1 MIPRSMRQFD
11 LGQANRLVP
20 YLSEAFGKVRG
31 WAERAK
37 HLTTEL
43 EALGDEAEIGAPVD
57 QPESP
62 VGKLRLERDEV
73 VEDIRQEVSRMAEMG
88 IEVKS
93 LEGLVDFRAMR
104 DGRQVYLCWRFG
116 EDAIH
121 FWHELDTGF
130 LGRRPIDRADAF
142 APSYLS

>member
-1 MIPRSMRQFD
+1 
-11 LGQANRLVP
+11 VP

-62 VGKLRLERDEV
+62 VGKLSAR
-73 VEDIRQEVSRMAEMG
+73 VSMKNAA
-88 IEVKS
+88 K
-93 LEGLVDFRAMR
+93 
-104 DGRQVYLCWRFG
+104 C
-116 EDAIH
+116 
-121 FWHELDTGF
+121 DT
-130 LGRRPIDRADAF
+130 
-142 APSYLS
+142 